1 MSQAT
6 TTDRPT
12 LAGRCGAV
20 REQTTVGGEVVKVPG
35 EEHRAV
41 DASALTFM
49 LLNAVNELA
58 VRVAALEKDNA
69 HLRSSTH

>member
-1 MSQAT
+1 VVV
-6 TTDRPT
+6 
-12 LAGRCGAV
+12 CV
-20 REQTTVGGEVVKVPG
+20 REQTTVGGEVVKAPG

-58 VRVAALEKDNA
+58 ARVAALEKDNA
-69 HLRSSTH
+69 RLRASAH